1 MNQVE
6 IRKIQKGDIPIS
18 RNTAYK
24 WHSEKK
30 HPNLVYKVAGILI
43 FDLDEWE
50 KMSQKAKKENVK
62 NATSF
67 RQLEA

>member
-6 IRKIQKGDIPIS
+6 IRKAQKGDMPIT

-30 HPNLVYKVAGILI
+30 HPNLVYKVAGILV
-43 FDLDEWE
+43 FDQDEWE
-50 KMSQKAKKENVK
+50 KMSQKAKAANVK
-62 NATSF
+62 SANRL